1 MWYNYVIE
9 GVIMFL
15 KLYEEYDKYC
25 CQYNSTIFRLLDNN
39 IDVLNMIYPL
49 SNLIHQRIENELKI
63 FIVEPHVNGNT
74 YKSCK
79 VERTHNL
86 DFLLSHENLKKFYDE
101 IEICEKCFEEYKKSI
116 LYFYKVLGENTFEK
130 SRYPIEK
137 ERAEITN
144 KQMWI

>member
-63 FIVEPHVNGNT
+63 FIVETNVNRNT